1 MMGGWG
7 WGSGYGGATGWWGLF
22 NMLAMW
28 AIPLG
33 LIFLLVWALRPRFNG
48 GTNAGGVGGGG
59 ARSALEI
66 AQERYARGEI
76 SRDEFQRIKED
87 LRR

>member
-1 MMGGWG
+1 MMGW
-7 WGSGYGGATGWWGLF
+7 GYGTGWNGAGGWWGVL
-22 NMLAMW
+22 MTLAMW

-33 LIFLLVWALRPRFNG
+33 LIFFFVWALLPRI
-48 GTNAGGVGGGG
+48 NAGAPRQGG
-59 ARSALEI
+59 AGGRGALEI
-66 AQERYARGEI
+66 AEERYARGEI